1 MTASVPR
8 ADQLRENQ
16 TIIVRGRVSFS
27 RLAKHIDGEELAK
40 SVAAARARGSKY
52 PTTKPHTTISLI
64 DAAVVPLN
72 PQQPTPEEIFVN
84 DKIYTVKKGDNAGK
98 RGFSIDDKSPNLPP
112 VFEPIPADEQDGS
125 GSHRQLVLTQDL
137 DSGLDVTLV
146 LATFTQGEYA
156 NKGLGLQ
163 QVILNEAPRYYGGGG
178 VDNAALS
185 AIGVTISGPVQRVSP
200 SEASAAPQQPLEGGL
215 PQGTVVSDE
224 GFALPGPSAFVSPA
238 PVQQAAPAP
247 AFAAPAAPAAPV
259 APAAPAASNEIAALQ
274 AQLAALQ
281 GQPAT
286 PQGQSAFD
294 AGDNPWGDTAGPG
307 IGFGG

>member
-1 MTASVPR
+1 MTVTVPR

-16 TIIVRGRVSFS
+16 TIFLRGRISFS
-27 RLAKHIDGEELAK
+27 RLTRHIDGEDLVK
-40 SVAAARARGSKY
+40 SIAAARARGSKY

-64 DAAVVPLN
+64 DAAVVPVDAQN
-72 PQQPTPEEIFVN
+72 PTPEEIFVN
-84 DKIYTVKKGDNAGK
+84 SKIYEVKKGDNAGK

-112 VFEPIPADEQDGS
+112 VFEPIPADERDGS
-125 GSHRQLVLTQDL
+125 GSHRQLVLPQDL

-146 LATFTQGEYA
+146 LTTFTQGDYA

-185 AIGVTISGPVQRVSP
+185 AIGVVISGPVQRIAP
-200 SEASAAPQQPLEGGL
+200 SAAPEGGAPAADGGL
-215 PQGTVVSDE
+215 PQGTVVTDE
-224 GFALPGPSAFVSPA
+224 GFALPGPG
-238 PVQQAAPAP
+238 
-247 AFAAPAAPAAPV
+247 AFAAPAPV
-259 APAAPAASNEIAALQ
+259 AAPAQQPVQQQAAPTPSADVEALER
-274 AQLAALQ
+274 QLAELKRQQAAQ
-281 GQPAT
+281 AT

-294 AGDNPWGDTAGPG
+294 AGDNPWGDAAGPG